1 MAGHYQDTVE
11 DLVTG
16 RPVNGATIKV
26 YEDGATI
33 SADGK
38 SVTSGTLAT
47 IYSDDGVTTIDQ
59 TNSPLTTGQD
69 GEFDFYTNET
79 RVVVAV
85 LYNGT
90 GLTVWNDQDIL
101 GGTVSSDVTALGN
114 RLDNLDTM
122 LGTTAND
129 TDLGTFTGTV
139 ISDNTTLLAALQ
151 ELEAELD
158 TKGSGTGDLV
168 AANNLSDVASA
179 STSRSNLGLAIG
191 SDVQAYNA
199 NLAAIAVLT
208 TTAYGRALL
217 EAADSDDI
225 KPTESLLIA
234 CSDEETAIDATGQ
247 KISFRMPYAFTLT
260 AVRASLVSAC
270 TTGTFTVDINEAGST
285 ILSTK
290 LTIDATETTSTTA
303 ATAAVIS
310 DASLAD
316 DALVTIDVDDVGDST
331 AYGLKVALIGYRT

>member
-26 YEDGATI
+26 YEDGATL

-38 SVTSGTLAT
+38 SVASGTLAT

-59 TNSPLTTGQD
+59 TNNPLTTGQD

-114 RLDNLDTM
+114 RLDNLDTL

-129 TDLGTFTGTV
+129 TDLGTFTGSI
-139 ISDNTTLLAALQ
+139 ISDNTDLLAALQ
-151 ELEAELD
+151 ELETAIGAS
-158 TKGSGTGDLV
+158 GSGDLLST
-168 AANNLSDVASA
+168 NNLSDVASA
-179 STSRSNLGLAIG
+179 STARTNLGLAIG
-191 SDVQAYNA
+191 TDVEAYSA
-199 NLAAIAVLT
+199 
-208 TTAYGRALL
+208 G
-217 EAADSDDI
+217 AADLC
-225 KPTESLLIA
+225 P
-234 CSDEETAIDATGQ
+234 
-247 KISFRMPYAFTLT
+247 SFNFSADGEARFYAYEAMTLT
-260 AVRASLVSAC
+260 QQATSGTGTIAYEKSTNAAPSTFSSTSSPISLESGAWLKVSA
-270 TTGTFTVDINEAGST
+270 
-285 ILSTK
+285 
-290 LTIDATETTSTTA
+290 TSVT
-303 ATAAVIS
+303 
-310 DASLAD
+310 D
-316 DALVTIDVDDVGDST
+316 LV
-331 AYGLKVALIGYRT
+331 AVALKRTA

>member
-114 RLDNLDTM
+114 RLDNLDTL
-122 LGTTAND
+122 LGTVAND
-129 TDLGTFTGTV
+129 TDLGTFTGTI
-139 ISDNTTLLAALQ
+139 ISDNTDLLAALQ
-151 ELEAELD
+151 ELETAIGAS
-158 TKGSGTGDLV
+158 GSGDLLST
-168 AANNLSDVASA
+168 NNLSDVASA
-179 STSRSNLGLAIG
+179 STARTNLGLAIG
-191 SDVQAYNA
+191 TDVQAYDA
-199 NLAAIAVLT
+199 DLASVAAGT
-208 TTAYGRALL
+208 YTAAL
-217 EAADSDDI
+217 
-225 KPTESLLIA
+225 KPLESLLVA
-234 CSDEETAIDATGQ
+234 CSDETTAIDATGT
-247 KISFRMPYAFTLT
+247 KITFRMPYAFTLSE
-260 AVRASLVSAC
+260 VRASLNSAC
-270 TTGTFTVDINEAGST
+270 TTGTFTVDINEAGT
-285 ILSTK
+285 TVLSTK

-310 DASLAD
+310 DSSLAD
-316 DALVTIDVDDVGDST
+316 DALMTIDVDDVGDST
-331 AYGLKVALIGYRT
+331 AYGLKIALIGYRP